1 MSSPFWGKA
10 DRSPKLRRVRYS
22 DGIADD
28 DLYALLGL
36 TMSASAADLK
46 RGRRQQA
53 QKWHPDRNQE
63 QAGHTR
69 MAAINNAF
77 RILNDPA
84 QRDAY
89 DETLLVKWKH
99 GSPANPGG
107 AQDSSWIPPK
117 GAKPAA
123 EPVNGRDHRP
133 GAGEVTSA
141 DFLRSEGFSVV
152 DNRQTGGVLWVV
164 AAPAL
169 EPHLHKLRDRGLEF
183 EFAASGGMATGHRPA
198 WWTRARG

>member
-1 MSSPFWGKA
+1 MA
-10 DRSPKLRRVRYS
+10 DQSPKLTRVRYS
-22 DGIADD
+22 EGTADD

-53 QKWHPDRNQE
+53 QKWHPDRNQDK
-63 QAGHTR
+63 AGHKR

-77 RILNDPA
+77 RILNDPV
-84 QRDAY
+84 QREAY
-89 DETLLVKWKH
+89 DQTLLLNWKH
-99 GSPANPGG
+99 GSSANAGG
-107 AQDSSWIPPK
+107 AETPSWIPVK
-117 GAKPAA
+117 GAKAAA
-123 EPVNGRDHRP
+123 EPANGKDDRP
-133 GAGEVTSA
+133 GSGEVTSA
-141 DFLRSEGFSVV
+141 DFLRSQGFSVV

-164 AAPAL
+164 AAPEL

-198 WWTRARG
+198 WWTRTRG